1 MKAARRL
8 LPALL
13 ALCLLLCGCTGDEA
27 AAPAETGPAPAA
39 VPARTP
45 APERPPYQEL
55 PVYMDGLLIDRGYV
69 YEGTAFL
76 SPEPL
81 FDRAGLLMEYTPG
94 PDGFTISAP
103 GLALEAERSAE
114 YLCANGR
121 WFYTPLGCLETGGRV
136 YLPAELLA
144 RLFSVSVSV
153 GEDMLRADIN
163 SAG

>member
-55 PVYMDGLLIDRGYV
+55 PVYMDGLLIDRGCVRGHGLSLPGASFRPGGASDGV
-69 YEGTAFL
+69 Y
-76 SPEPL
+76 P
-81 FDRAGLLMEYTPG
+81 RA
-94 PDGFTISAP
+94 
-103 GLALEAERSAE
+103 
-114 YLCANGR
+114 
-121 WFYTPLGCLETGGRV
+121 
-136 YLPAELLA
+136 
-144 RLFSVSVSV
+144 
-153 GEDMLRADIN
+153 
-163 SAG
+163 